1 MCHYKTSC
9 CCNVGLG
16 SMIIATIS
24 FTLSAIPFVSSIV
37 GVIQL
42 DPLDVD
48 VKPILN
54 IIQFDVQDIRP
65 YLIPSLWAIMASS
78 LVCML
83 LDALLLYGIVKKSP
97 RCFLPWLIIGMIC
110 FVIFTI
116 GSLIYC
122 FGQFFM
128 PELVVDPLVVS
139 VPWLVALQILIL
151 VVLNVLFYYSWDV
164 VRAAYKQ
171 MNEENKGYLQ
181 KPYFD
186 HNAYP
191 INVGAYQKP
200 MNAPPLYYQA

>member
-1 MCHYKTSC
+1 M
-9 CCNVGLG
+9 
-16 SMIIATIS
+16 
-24 FTLSAIPFVSSIV
+24 
-37 GVIQL
+37 
-42 DPLDVD
+42 
-48 VKPILN
+48 
-54 IIQFDVQDIRP
+54 
-65 YLIPSLWAIMASS
+65 
-78 LVCML
+78 
-83 LDALLLYGIVKKSP
+83 
-97 RCFLPWLIIGMIC
+97 
-110 FVIFTI
+110 
-116 GSLIYC
+116 
-122 FGQFFM
+122 
-128 PELVVDPLVVS
+128 DPLVVS